1 LADLLQFDKLM
12 EEALLQGVV
21 RKALTLF
28 AERGIIG
35 QHHFYITFRTS
46 DPSVSVPDHLRA
58 RYTPE
63 MTIVLQHQFW
73 GLEADDH
80 GFAVT
85 LSFDGKHERL
95 KVPWSAVVAFVDP
108 SVQFGLQ
115 FTRGEAGKPDEAA
128 RPDAG
133 KPDAPEALP
142 KPAAPAGDGEGRVVA
157 LDQFRK
163 K

>member
-1 LADLLQFDKLM
+1 LGADLLQFDKMM

-21 RKALTLF
+21 RKALSTF

-46 DPSVSVPDHLRA
+46 DPAVTLPDHLRA
-58 RYTPE
+58 RYKPE

-73 GLEADDH
+73 GLEVDDK

-85 LSFDGKHERL
+85 LSFEGKHERL
-95 KVPWSAVVAFVDP
+95 IVPWSAVVAFVDP

-115 FTRGEAGKPDEAA
+115 FTRGETKAEEP
-128 RPDAG
+128 
-133 KPDAPEALP
+133 APEPKQAEPAQALP
-142 KPAAPAGDGEGRVVA
+142 KPAAQPADGESRVVA

>member
-1 LADLLQFDKLM
+1 LAADLLQFDKLM

-35 QHHFYITFRTS
+35 QHHFYITFRTA
-46 DPSVSVPDHLRA
+46 DPAVVMPDHLRA

-73 GLEADDH
+73 GLEVDDK
-80 GFAVT
+80 GFGVT
-85 LSFDGKHERL
+85 LSFEGRHERL
-95 KVPWSAVVAFVDP
+95 QVPWSAVVAFVDP

-115 FTRGEAGKPDEAA
+115 FTRGEAKAEDPTEPKKA
-128 RPDAG
+128 DASQ
-133 KPDAPEALP
+133 ALP
-142 KPAAPAGDGEGRVVA
+142 KPAAPPADGEGRVVA